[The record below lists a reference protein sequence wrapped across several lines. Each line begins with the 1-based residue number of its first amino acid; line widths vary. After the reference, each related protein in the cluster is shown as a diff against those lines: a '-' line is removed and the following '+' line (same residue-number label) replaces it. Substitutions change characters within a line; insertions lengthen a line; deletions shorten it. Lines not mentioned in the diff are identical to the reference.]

1 MEPIIT
7 KLFDL
12 FLFGGKDFALF
23 IISMVPFVELRGAI
37 LYGAAMHMPWLHVF
51 FLSLLGNLLPV
62 PFLIW
67 LARPL
72 FGWLK
77 STRLL
82 AGVTHKVEARL
93 MDKADKVE
101 KYYAMGLFF
110 FVAVPLPGT
119 GAWSGSL
126 IAALLNMKM
135 RHALPAVIAGVCVAG
150 LIMTVV
156 SYGLF
161 GVIRFF

>member
-72 FGWLK
+72 FGWL
-77 STRLL
+77 R
-82 AGVTHKVEARL
+82 APVC
-93 MDKADKVE
+93 
-101 KYYAMGLFF
+101 
-110 FVAVPLPGT
+110 
-119 GAWSGSL
+119 W
-126 IAALLNMKM
+126 
-135 RHALPAVIAGVCVAG
+135 PA
-150 LIMTVV
+150 
-156 SYGLF
+156 
-161 GVIRFF
+161 